1 LTLSLPAFAAAAA
14 AAAVAAAAA
23 AAAAATVPRGFFHAT
38 GVSLSLSARVNV

>member
-14 AAAVAAAAA
+14 AAVAAAA

>member
-14 AAAVAAAAA
+14 AAVAAAA

-38 GVSLSLSARVNV
+38 GVSLSLTARVNV